1 MNYFSSMFPTSG
13 NPILKNNTKKNS
25 NTSGNNINRN
35 SSKTSKQTNNE
46 KNLKQ
51 LVVSNSSG
59 KNTKKNSNK
68 NSKQTNNEK
77 NLKQLVVSN
86 TSGNNT
92 NENNNSRK
100 YFESTSNQI
109 HYNMARNEEKRI
121 KKQKEDYAKSSRLG
135 KIKKNAYTIYK
146 KIPTVFGT
154 SEQKKYSN
162 EYRRRFKEEVNKRTL
177 EQEQR
182 AHEIRIE
189 RLRRGINNGHTNN
202 WRDNVWAR

>member
-1 MNYFSSMFPTSG
+1 MSYFSSMFPTSV
-13 NPILKNNTKKNS
+13 NP
-25 NTSGNNINRN
+25 TSGNNNKKN
-35 SSKTSKQTNNE
+35 KT
-46 KNLKQ
+46 
-51 LVVSNSSG
+51 SG
-59 KNTKKNSNK
+59 KNTKKNSS
-68 NSKQTNNEK
+68 NSSNQTNNEK

-86 TSGNNT
+86 TSGNNNKRNSSKILGKNTKGNNTSGNNT

-100 YFESTSNQI
+100 YFENTSNQI

-154 SEQKKYSN
+154 SKQKKYSN
-162 EYRRRFKEEVNKRTL
+162 EFQRRFKEEVNKRTK

-182 AHEIRIE
+182 AHNARIE
-189 RLRRGINNGHTNN
+189 RGIYNHGGN